1 MNLTAVV
8 HSTGSWYSWC
18 NMKIIKIIAL
28 DNNYNVI
35 NYNSE
40 TKIVAYLTIE
50 VDSEEPTREML
61 VAKYNQIVA
70 NGIKP
75 EQIKII
81 KNDYET
87 N

>member
-1 MNLTAVV
+1 
-8 HSTGSWYSWC
+8 
-18 NMKIIKIIAL
+18 MKIIKIIAL